1 VALLLGLTLGLG
13 LFLVWT
19 SCWVPS
25 PSGAARADGWSA
37 RTQDRLTRAG
47 APGVTPA
54 ALVTV
59 ALVGAGVVFLVV
71 AGLTRS
77 PVVALCFAAMAARA
91 PFALVT
97 SRSRARVRVTRA
109 AWPDAVDHLAGGI
122 RAGLSLPQAVAQLGT
137 RGPDE
142 LRPAFVAFGE
152 DFRATGRF
160 GESLDALK
168 ERLADPVAD
177 RIVEALRVTR
187 EVGGTDVGTM
197 LRTLSEF
204 LRDDAR
210 TRGELEAR
218 QSWTV
223 NAARLAVAAPWV
235 VLALLA
241 TRPGGVDA
249 YNSAA
254 GATVLIAGALATVL
268 AYRVMITIG
277 RLPDEARVLR

>member
-1 VALLLGLTLGLG
+1 MALLLGLTLGLG
-13 LFLVWT
+13 TFLVWT
-19 SCWVPS
+19 SFWTPE
-25 PSGAARADGWSA
+25 AAREGNVDGWSA

-54 ALVTV
+54 ALITI
-59 ALVGAGVVFLVV
+59 AAVGCVVVFALV

-77 PVVALCFAAMAARA
+77 PVVALCFAVMAARA
-91 PFALVT
+91 PFALVQ
-97 SRSRARVRVTRA
+97 SRSRARIRATRA

-122 RAGLSLPQAVAQLGT
+122 RAGLSLPQAVAQLGI

-142 LRPAFVAFGE
+142 LRPAFTSFAE

-160 GESLDALK
+160 GESLGALK
-168 ERLADPVAD
+168 DRLADPIAD

-223 NAARLAVAAPWV
+223 NAARLAVAAPWL
-235 VLALLA
+235 VLGLLA
-241 TRPGGVDA
+241 TRPGGVAA
-249 YNSAA
+249 YNSPA
-254 GATVLIAGALATVL
+254 GATVLALGAVATVV
-268 AYRVMITIG
+268 AYRAMVRIG

>member
-1 VALLLGLTLGLG
+1 MG

-19 SCWVPS
+19 SFWVPADAT
-25 PSGAARADGWSA
+25 PRRADGWSA

-47 APGVTPA
+47 APGVTPT
-54 ALVTV
+54 ALVMI
-59 ALVGAGVVFLVV
+59 AASGAFVVFVLV
-71 AGLTRS
+71 AGLTRA

-91 PFALVT
+91 PFALVA
-97 SRSRARVRVTRA
+97 SRSRARVRATRA

-122 RAGLSLPQAVAQLGT
+122 RAGMALPQAVAQLGS
-137 RGPDE
+137 RGPEE
-142 LRPAFVAFGE
+142 LRPAFASFGE

-160 GESLDALK
+160 GDCLDALK
-168 ERLADPVAD
+168 DRLADPVAD

-210 TRGELEAR
+210 ARGELEAR

-241 TRPGGVDA
+241 TRPGGVAA
-249 YNSAA
+249 YNTAT
-254 GATVLIAGALATVL
+254 GATVLAAGALASFV
-268 AYRVMITIG
+268 AYRLMVSIG

>member
-1 VALLLGLTLGLG
+1 MTLLLGLTLGLG

-19 SCWVPS
+19 SFWAPEPS
-25 PSGAARADGWSA
+25 REAASDGWSA
-37 RTQDRLTRAG
+37 RTQDRLIRAG

-54 ALVTV
+54 ALVTIASV
-59 ALVGAGVVFLVV
+59 GAALVFLLV

-77 PVVALCFAAMAARA
+77 PVVALCFAVMAARA
-91 PFALVT
+91 PFAIVT
-97 SRSRARVRVTRA
+97 SRSRARVRATRA
-109 AWPDAVDHLAGGI
+109 AWPDAVDHLSGGI

-137 RGPDE
+137 RGPEE
-142 LRPAFVAFGE
+142 LRPAFSSFAE

-160 GESLDALK
+160 AESLDALK
-168 ERLADPVAD
+168 ERLADPIAD

-223 NAARLAVAAPWV
+223 SAARLAVAAPWV
-235 VLALLA
+235 VLRCS
-241 TRPGGVDA
+241 RPGP
-249 YNSAA
+249 AA
-254 GATVLIAGALATVL
+254 SPRTTPRRARPCSRRAPSPSFV
-268 AYRVMITIG
+268 AYRLMVSIG
-277 RLPDEARVLR
+277 RLPEEARLLR

>member
-1 VALLLGLTLGLG
+1 MAVLLGLTLGLG
-13 LFLVWT
+13 LFLIWT
-19 SCWVPS
+19 SFWVPS
-25 PSGAARADGWSA
+25 PARPSRADGWAA

-59 ALVGAGVVFLVV
+59 AAGGAAVVFVLA

-77 PVVALCFAAMAARA
+77 PVVALCFAVMAARA
-91 PFALVT
+91 PFALVA
-97 SRSRARVRVTRA
+97 SRSRSRVRATRA

-122 RAGLSLPQAVAQLGT
+122 RAGLSLPLAVAQLGT

-142 LRPAFVAFGE
+142 LRPAFAAFGE

-160 GESLDALK
+160 SDSLDALK
-168 ERLADPVAD
+168 DRLADPVAD

-210 TRGELEAR
+210 TRGEIEAR

-223 NAARLAVAAPWV
+223 NPATREYTLSAAPWV
-235 VLALLA
+235 ARLFA
-241 TRPGGVDA
+241 RSGGVCA
-249 YNSAA
+249 N
-254 GATVLIAGALATVL
+254 
-268 AYRVMITIG
+268 
-277 RLPDEARVLR
+277 

>member
-1 VALLLGLTLGLG
+1 MVLLLGLTLGLG

-19 SCWVPS
+19 SFWTPS
-25 PSGAARADGWSA
+25 PRRAAGADGWSA

-59 ALVGAGVVFLVV
+59 SSVGSILIFLF
-71 AGLTRS
+71 ATGISGS
-77 PVVALCFAAMAARA
+77 PVVALCFAVMAARG
-91 PFALVT
+91 PFVLVN
-97 SRSRARVRVTRA
+97 SRSRARVRATRA
-109 AWPDAVDHLAGGI
+109 AWPDAVDHLASGI
-122 RAGLSLPQAVAQLGT
+122 RAGMSLPQAVAQLGS
-137 RGPDE
+137 RGPDK
-142 LRPAFVAFGE
+142 LQPAFAAFGE

-187 EVGGTDVGTM
+187 EVGGTDVGSM
-197 LRTLSEF
+197 LRALSEF

-223 NAARLAVAAPWV
+223 NAARLAVCAPWV

-241 TRPGGVDA
+241 TRPGGVAA

-254 GATVLIAGALATVL
+254 GATVLAAGALASLV
-268 AYRVMITIG
+268 AYRLMVSIG
-277 RLPDEARVLR
+277 RLPEEARVLR

>member
-1 VALLLGLTLGLG
+1 VTLLLGLTLGLG

-19 SCWVPS
+19 SFWAPEPS
-25 PSGAARADGWSA
+25 RLARADGWSA

-54 ALVTV
+54 ALATV
-59 ALVGAGVVFLVV
+59 AGVGALLVFLLV

-77 PVVALCFAAMAARA
+77 PVVALCFAVMAARA
-91 PFALVT
+91 PFALVN
-97 SRSRARVRVTRA
+97 SRSRARVRTTRA
-109 AWPDAVDHLAGGI
+109 AWPDAVDHLSGGI

-137 RGPDE
+137 RGPEE
-142 LRPAFVAFGE
+142 LRPAFTAFAE

-160 GESLDALK
+160 AESLDALK
-168 ERLADPVAD
+168 DRLADPIAD
-177 RIVEALRVTR
+177 RIVEALRITR

-241 TRPGGVDA
+241 TRAGGVAA

-254 GATVLIAGALATVL
+254 GATVLAAGAVASVV
-268 AYRVMITIG
+268 AYRLMVSIG

>member
-1 VALLLGLTLGLG
+1 MALLLGLTLGLG

-19 SCWVPS
+19 SCWVPT
-25 PSGAARADGWSA
+25 PQAAARADGWNA
-37 RTQDRLTRAG
+37 RTQDRLVRAG

-59 ALVGAGVVFLVV
+59 AAVGAAVVFLVV

-77 PVVALCFAAMAARA
+77 PVVAACFAAMAARA

-97 SRSRARVRVTRA
+97 SRSRARVRATRA

-122 RAGLSLPQAVAQLGT
+122 RAGMSLPQAVAQLGT

-142 LRPAFVAFGE
+142 LRPAFSAFGE
-152 DFRATGRF
+152 DFRSSGRF

-168 ERLADPVAD
+168 DRLADPVAD

-241 TRPGGVDA
+241 TRPGGVAA

-254 GATVLIAGALATVL
+254 GATVLALGAVASIV
-268 AYRVMITIG
+268 AYRLMVTIG
-277 RLPDEARVLR
+277 RLPDEARLLR

>member
-1 VALLLGLTLGLG
+1 MALLLGLTLGLG
-13 LFLVWT
+13 CFLVWT
-19 SCWVPS
+19 SFWAPPS
-25 PSGAARADGWSA
+25 RRERGPDRWTA

-59 ALVGAGVVFLVV
+59 SVVVAVVVFVV
-71 AGLTRS
+71 AAGLMRA
-77 PVVALCFAAMAARA
+77 PAVALCFAVMAGRA
-91 PFALVT
+91 PFALVN
-97 SRSRARVRVTRA
+97 SRSRARVRTTRA
-109 AWPDAVDHLAGGI
+109 AWPYAVDHLAAGI
-122 RAGLSLPQAVAQLGT
+122 RAGMSLPSAVSQLGE
-137 RGPDE
+137 RGPE
-142 LRPAFVAFGE
+142 PLRPAFVAFAE
-152 DFRATGRF
+152 DFRASGRF
-160 GESLDALK
+160 GTSLDTLK

-177 RIVEALRVTR
+177 RIIEALRITR
-187 EVGGTDVGTM
+187 EVGGTDVGAT
-197 LRTLSEF
+197 LRTLGDF

-241 TRPGGVDA
+241 TRPGGAAA
-249 YNSAA
+249 YNTAA
-254 GATVLIAGALATVL
+254 GATVLVVGGIACIV
-268 AYRVMITIG
+268 AYRLMIAIG

>member
-1 VALLLGLTLGLG
+1 MSLLIGLTLGLG

-19 SCWVPS
+19 SCWAPS
-25 PSGAARADGWSA
+25 ASAPRRAEGWTS

-47 APGVTPA
+47 AAGVTPA

-59 ALVGAGVVFLVV
+59 AAVGAVLVFLVV
-71 AGLTRS
+71 AGLTRA
-77 PVVALCFAAMAARA
+77 PVVALCFAVMAARA

-97 SRSRARVRVTRA
+97 SRSRARVRATRA

-142 LRPAFVAFGE
+142 LRPAFSSFAE

-160 GESLDALK
+160 SESLDALK
-168 ERLADPVAD
+168 NRLADPIAD

-210 TRGELEAR
+210 ARGELEAR

-241 TRPGGVDA
+241 TRPGGVEA

-254 GATVLIAGALATVL
+254 GATVLAAGAIATAF
-268 AYRVMITIG
+268 AYRLMVSIG

>member
-1 VALLLGLTLGLG
+1 MALLLGLTLGLG

-19 SCWVPS
+19 SFWAPA
-25 PSGAARADGWSA
+25 PARGSNSAGWSG

-59 ALVGAGVVFLVV
+59 AAVGALLVFIVV
-71 AGLTRS
+71 AGLTRA

-91 PFALVT
+91 PFALVN
-97 SRSRARVRVTRA
+97 SRSRARIRITRA
-109 AWPDAVDHLAGGI
+109 AWPDAVDRLAGGI
-122 RAGLSLPQAVAQLGT
+122 RAGLSLPQAVAQLGS
-137 RGPDE
+137 RGPEE
-142 LRPAFVAFGE
+142 LRPAFSAFGE

-160 GESLDALK
+160 GDSLDALK
-168 ERLADPVAD
+168 DRLADPIAD

-187 EVGGTDVGTM
+187 EVGGTDVGSM

-241 TRPGGVDA
+241 TRPGGVAA
-249 YNSAA
+249 YNTATGASVLAA
-254 GATVLIAGALATVL
+254 GAIASVV
-268 AYRVMITIG
+268 AYRLMVSIG

>member
-1 VALLLGLTLGLG
+1 
-13 LFLVWT
+13 
-19 SCWVPS
+19 
-25 PSGAARADGWSA
+25 
-37 RTQDRLTRAG
+37 
-47 APGVTPA
+47 
-54 ALVTV
+54 
-59 ALVGAGVVFLVV
+59 
-71 AGLTRS
+71 
-77 PVVALCFAAMAARA
+77 MA
-91 PFALVT
+91 
-97 SRSRARVRVTRA
+97 
-109 AWPDAVDHLAGGI
+109 
-122 RAGLSLPQAVAQLGT
+122 LPQAVAQLGS
-137 RGPDE
+137 RGPED
-142 LRPAFVAFGE
+142 LRPAFASFAE

-168 ERLADPVAD
+168 DRLADPVAD

-197 LRTLSEF
+197 LRTLGEF

-241 TRPGGVDA
+241 TRPGGVEA

-254 GATVLIAGALATVL
+254 GATVLAAGAVASII
-268 AYRVMITIG
+268 AYRLMVSIG
-277 RLPDEARVLR
+277 RLPEEARVLR

>member
-1 VALLLGLTLGLG
+1 MAVLLGLTLGLG
-13 LFLVWT
+13 CFLVWT
-19 SCWVPS
+19 SFW
-25 PSGAARADGWSA
+25 AAPERRERSSDGWTA

-59 ALVGAGVVFLVV
+59 AAVLAFVVFAFA
-71 AGLTRS
+71 AGLTRA
-77 PVVALCFAAMAARA
+77 PVVALCFAVMAARA
-91 PFALVT
+91 PFALVNA
-97 SRSRARVRVTRA
+97 RSRARVRATRA
-109 AWPDAVDHLAGGI
+109 AWPDAVDHLGAGI
-122 RAGLSLPQAVAQLGT
+122 RAGMSLPQAVAQLGE
-137 RGPDE
+137 RGPE
-142 LRPAFVAFGE
+142 PLRPAFVSFAE
-152 DFRATGRF
+152 DFRASGRF
-160 GESLDALK
+160 GTSLDALK

-177 RIVEALRVTR
+177 RIVEALRITR
-187 EVGGTDVGTM
+187 EVGGTDVSAM
-197 LRTLSEF
+197 LRTLGDF

-241 TRPGGVDA
+241 TRPGGAIA
-249 YNSAA
+249 YNTPA
-254 GATVLIAGALATVL
+254 GATVLVVGGIACVV
-268 AYRVMITIG
+268 AYRLMIAIG

>member
-1 VALLLGLTLGLG
+1 MALLLGLTLGLG

-19 SCWVPS
+19 SFWAPA
-25 PSGAARADGWSA
+25 PARGSNSAGWSG

-59 ALVGAGVVFLVV
+59 AAVGALLVFMVV
-71 AGLTRS
+71 AGLTRA

-91 PFALVT
+91 PFALVN
-97 SRSRARVRVTRA
+97 SRSRARIRTTRA

-122 RAGLSLPQAVAQLGT
+122 RAGLSLPQAVAQLGS
-137 RGPDE
+137 RGPEE
-142 LRPAFVAFGE
+142 LRPAFSAFGE

-160 GESLDALK
+160 GDSLDALK
-168 ERLADPVAD
+168 DRLADPIAD

-187 EVGGTDVGTM
+187 EVGGTDVGSM

-241 TRPGGVDA
+241 TRPGGVAA
-249 YNSAA
+249 YNTATGASVLAA
-254 GATVLIAGALATVL
+254 GAIASVV
-268 AYRVMITIG
+268 AYRLMVSIG

>member
-1 VALLLGLTLGLG
+1 
-13 LFLVWT
+13 
-19 SCWVPS
+19 
-25 PSGAARADGWSA
+25 
-37 RTQDRLTRAG
+37 
-47 APGVTPA
+47 
-54 ALVTV
+54 
-59 ALVGAGVVFLVV
+59 
-71 AGLTRS
+71 
-77 PVVALCFAAMAARA
+77 
-91 PFALVT
+91 
-97 SRSRARVRVTRA
+97 
-109 AWPDAVDHLAGGI
+109 
-122 RAGLSLPQAVAQLGT
+122 VAQLGT
-137 RGPDE
+137 RGPEE
-142 LRPAFVAFGE
+142 LRSAFVSFAV

-241 TRPGGVDA
+241 TRPSGVSA
-249 YNSAA
+249 YNTAA
-254 GATVLIAGALATVL
+254 GATVLAAGAVASVI
-268 AYRVMITIG
+268 AYRLMVSIG

>member
-1 VALLLGLTLGLG
+1 MALLLGLTLGLG
-13 LFLVWT
+13 VFLVWT
-19 SCWVPS
+19 SFWAPS
-25 PSGAARADGWSA
+25 PARGSRPDGWAA

-59 ALVGAGVVFLVV
+59 ASAGTVLAFLIV
-71 AGLTRS
+71 AGLSRS

-91 PFALVT
+91 PFALVA
-97 SRSRARVRVTRA
+97 SRSRTRVRTTRA
-109 AWPDAVDHLAGGI
+109 AWPDAVDHLAAGI
-122 RAGLSLPQAVAQLGT
+122 RAGMSLPQAVAQLSQ
-137 RGPDE
+137 RGPE
-142 LRPAFVAFGE
+142 QLRPAFTSFAE
-152 DFRATGRF
+152 DFRASGRF
-160 GESLDALK
+160 TESLDALK
-168 ERLADPVAD
+168 DRMADPVAD

-187 EVGGTDVGTM
+187 EVGGTEVGTM

-241 TRPGGVDA
+241 TRPGGVTA
-249 YNSAA
+249 FNSAA
-254 GATVLIAGALATVL
+254 GATVLAAGAIASIV
-268 AYRVMITIG
+268 AYRLMVSIG
-277 RLPDEARVLR
+277 RLPDEVRVLR

>member
-1 VALLLGLTLGLG
+1 MALLLGLTLGLG

-19 SCWVPS
+19 AFWLPS
-25 PSGAARADGWSA
+25 PASSRRADGWHG

-47 APGVTPA
+47 APGVTPG

-59 ALVGAGVVFLVV
+59 AVVGALVVFLVI

-77 PVVALCFAAMAARA
+77 PVVAACFAVMTARA
-91 PFALVT
+91 PFALVA
-97 SRSRARVRVTRA
+97 SRSRARVRITRA

-122 RAGLSLPQAVAQLGT
+122 RAGLSLPHAVSQLGT
-137 RGPDE
+137 RGPEE
-142 LRPAFVAFGE
+142 LRPAFLAFAE

-160 GESLDALK
+160 GDSLDALK
-168 ERLADPVAD
+168 DRLADPVAD

-235 VLALLA
+235 VLGVLA

-249 YNSAA
+249 YNSPA
-254 GATVLIAGALATVL
+254 GAMVL
-268 AYRVMITIG
+268 ALGAIASVIAYRLMVTIG

>member
-1 VALLLGLTLGLG
+1 MTLLLGLTLGLG

-19 SCWVPS
+19 SFWAPTV
-25 PSGAARADGWSA
+25 AARPALDGWSA
-37 RTQDRLTRAG
+37 RLQDRLTRAG

-59 ALVGAGVVFLVV
+59 AAVGAALVFLLV
-71 AGLTRS
+71 AGTSRS
-77 PVVALCFAAMAARA
+77 PVVALCFAIMSARA
-91 PFALVT
+91 PFALV
-97 SRSRARVRVTRA
+97 SYRSRVRVRATRA
-109 AWPDAVDHLAGGI
+109 AWPDAVDHLASGI
-122 RAGLSLPQAVAQLGT
+122 RAGMALPQAVAQLGS
-137 RGPDE
+137 RGPED
-142 LRPAFVAFGE
+142 LRPAFAAFAE

-160 GESLDALK
+160 SESLDALK
-168 ERLADPVAD
+168 DRLADPVAD

-197 LRTLSEF
+197 LRTLGEF

-241 TRPGGVDA
+241 TRPGGVEA

-254 GATVLIAGALATVL
+254 GATVLAVGAAATVV
-268 AYRVMITIG
+268 AYRLMVTIG
-277 RLPDEARVLR
+277 RLPEEARVLR

>member
-1 VALLLGLTLGLG
+1 MALLLGLTLGLG
-13 LFLVWT
+13 AFLVWT
-19 SCWVPS
+19 SFWAPS
-25 PSGAARADGWSA
+25 PGRPAKVDGWAS

-59 ALVGAGVVFLVV
+59 ASAGSLLTFLLV
-71 AGLTRS
+71 AGLSRS
-77 PVVALCFAAMAARA
+77 PVVAVCFAAMAARA
-91 PFALVT
+91 PFALVA
-97 SRSRARVRVTRA
+97 SRSRARVRATRA
-109 AWPDAVDHLAGGI
+109 AWPDAVDHLAAGI
-122 RAGLSLPQAVAQLGT
+122 RAGMALPQAVAQLAQS
-137 RGPDE
+137 GPDE
-142 LRPAFVAFGE
+142 LRPAFESFAE
-152 DFRATGRF
+152 DFRASGRF
-160 GESLDALK
+160 SESLSALK
-168 ERLADPVAD
+168 DRLADPVAD
-177 RIVEALRVTR
+177 RIVEALRITR

-197 LRTLSEF
+197 LRTLGDF

-254 GATVLIAGALATVL
+254 GATVLAAGAIASIV
-268 AYRVMITIG
+268 AYRLMVSIG
-277 RLPDEARVLR
+277 RLPDEVRVLR

>member
-1 VALLLGLTLGLG
+1 MTLGLG
-13 LFLVWT
+13 LFMVWT
-19 SCWVPS
+19 SFWVP
-25 PSGAARADGWSA
+25 PVAQPQRADGWAA

-59 ALVGAGVVFLVV
+59 ATVGALVVFLVV
-71 AGLTRS
+71 AGLTRA
-77 PVVALCFAAMAARA
+77 PAVALCFAAMAARA
-91 PFALVT
+91 PFSIVT
-97 SRSRARVRVTRA
+97 SRSRARVRATRA

-122 RAGLSLPQAVAQLGT
+122 RAGMSLPQAVAQLGT

-142 LRPAFVAFGE
+142 LRPAFSSFAA

-168 ERLADPVAD
+168 SRLADPVAD

-241 TRPGGVDA
+241 TRPGGVAA
-249 YNSAA
+249 YNTAA
-254 GATVLIAGALATVL
+254 GASVL
-268 AYRVMITIG
+268 AGGAIASVIAYRLMVSIG

>member
-1 VALLLGLTLGLG
+1 MALLLGLTLGLG

-19 SCWVPS
+19 SFWTPS
-25 PSGAARADGWSA
+25 PRGPGSADGWSA
-37 RTQDRLTRAG
+37 RMQDRLTRAG

-59 ALVGAGVVFLVV
+59 AGVGAVVAFLVV
-71 AGLTRS
+71 AGLTRA
-77 PVVALCFAAMAARA
+77 PAVAVCFAAMAARA
-91 PFALVT
+91 PFALVGAR
-97 SRSRARVRVTRA
+97 SRSRVRATRA

-137 RGPDE
+137 RGPEE
-142 LRPAFVAFGE
+142 LRSAFVSFAV

-241 TRPGGVDA
+241 TRPSGVSA
-249 YNSAA
+249 YNTAA
-254 GATVLIAGALATVL
+254 GATVLAAGAVASVI
-268 AYRVMITIG
+268 AYRLMVSIG